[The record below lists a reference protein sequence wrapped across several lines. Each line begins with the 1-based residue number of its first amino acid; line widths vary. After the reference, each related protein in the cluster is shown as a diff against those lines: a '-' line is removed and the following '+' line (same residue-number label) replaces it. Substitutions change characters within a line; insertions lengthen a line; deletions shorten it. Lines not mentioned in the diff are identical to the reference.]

1 MIKPLACDL
10 SDVTLTHEV
19 QSVFAALSCL
29 NAPVYLNAFYAG
41 LLTQPKQIQKTR
53 SRLIFICNGVPEAN
67 LLTHGFIKESHAA
80 DAYTRLHHGKMITL
94 HRVTPKHDWM
104 FHYAAETQPYTCTSI
119 FVDANSHLHDASSPS
134 NRVSL
139 GIMDAT
145 LGVLRTLQDPVHLL
159 QHQPVTLFNT
169 LDRMMRGYLPCK
181 ILDIALTY
189 WQPDNEDDARDAIN
203 ALYRRCLQWNN
214 QARLKD
220 YASLLQRYN
229 LIEKLLDLPVLD
241 NLDNLVQQLIH
252 HWQLPSHTDYRRL
265 VARTHHNAQT
275 HQLRNPNG

>member
-10 SDVTLTHEV
+10 SNVTLTHEV

-53 SRLIFICNGVPEAN
+53 SRLIFICNGVADTD
-67 LLTHGFIKESHAA
+67 LTNNGFIKEDS
-80 DAYTRLHHGKMITL
+80 DAYTRLHHGKIITV

-104 FHYAAETQPYTCTSI
+104 FHYATETQPYTCTSI
-119 FVDANSHLHDASSPS
+119 FADANGHLHDASTHS
-134 NRVSL
+134 NGVSL

-145 LGVLRTLQDPVHLL
+145 LGILRTLTDPVHLL
-159 QHQPVTLFNT
+159 QHQPLSLFNT

-181 ILDIALTY
+181 ILDIALSY
-189 WQPDNEDDARDAIN
+189 WHPEHEDNLHEAMN
-203 ALYRRCLQWNN
+203 ALHRRCLQWNN

-220 YASLLQRYN
+220 YADLLQRYG
-229 LIEKLLDLPVLD
+229 LIEKLLELPAMD
-241 NLDNLVQQLIH
+241 NLDLLVQQLIH
-252 HWQLPSHTDYRRL
+252 HLQLPSQGDYRRL
-265 VARTHHNAQT
+265 VTRAHHNTQT